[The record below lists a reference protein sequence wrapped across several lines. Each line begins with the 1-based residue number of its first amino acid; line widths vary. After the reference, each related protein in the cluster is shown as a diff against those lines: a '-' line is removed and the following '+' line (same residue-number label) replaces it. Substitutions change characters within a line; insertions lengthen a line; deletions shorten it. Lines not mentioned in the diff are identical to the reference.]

1 MQSAAKNYIQ
11 TQVSTTTQGDLVI
24 MLYDAALK
32 FLHQAK
38 ERILEKN
45 YAQKGILI
53 SKALDILA
61 ELQGSLN
68 VSKGGEL
75 AERLQKLYFFCSSR
89 LLTANLKMDPDKID
103 EVLGILSG
111 LREAFVE
118 ANAMV
123 TTKAVPSS
131 PTQTTRI
138 GVTAVPLG
146 RNHLGA
152 PAAPTGPAAMP
163 PMPGLA
169 AQAAAGRYAAAP
181 RPAVQAATPV
191 AVPRPATQAAAPASP
206 APRPAPL
213 AAAPA
218 AVARPASPPAG
229 LQDQTPRPD
238 VPVAAPL
245 PATSAQ
251 TAEPVGHGVADAE
264 KTAAGE
270 PSIETPLPSISPVR
284 RAMAAYSQGR
294 ATG

>member
-1 MQSAAKNYIQ
+1 MQNAVKNYLQ

-38 ERILEKN
+38 ERIAEKN

-53 SKALDILA
+53 SKALDILS

-68 VSKGGEL
+68 VNKGGDL

-89 LLTANLKMDPDKID
+89 LLTANLKMDVTKID
-103 EVLGILSG
+103 EVVGILNG

-123 TTKAVPSS
+123 ATKAVPTEA
-131 PTQTTRI
+131 TQNTRV
-138 GVTAVPLG
+138 GVTAAPLG

-152 PAAPTGPAAMP
+152 VMGGASMPHPGLATRPMAPVRPAAPLSAVAAT
-163 PMPGLA
+163 A
-169 AQAAAGRYAAAP
+169 
-181 RPAVQAATPV
+181 AATPPP
-191 AVPRPATQAAAPASP
+191 AVPPQPEVPVASATPPPAATVETEADQAAPQG
-206 APRPAPL
+206 PL
-213 AAAPA
+213 VEIA
-218 AVARPASPPAG
+218 
-229 LQDQTPRPD
+229 TPRP
-238 VPVAAPL
+238 
-245 PATSAQ
+245 T
-251 TAEPVGHGVADAE
+251 
-264 KTAAGE
+264 
-270 PSIETPLPSISPVR
+270 ISPVR

>member
-1 MQSAAKNYIQ
+1 MQNAVKTYLQ

-38 ERILEKN
+38 ERIAEKN

-53 SKALDILA
+53 SKALDILS

-68 VSKGGEL
+68 VNKGGDL

-89 LLTANLKMDPDKID
+89 LLTANLKMDVTKID
-103 EVLGILSG
+103 EVVGILTG

-123 TTKAVPSS
+123 ATKAVPTEA
-131 PTQTTRI
+131 TQNTRV
-138 GVTAVPLG
+138 GVTAAPLG

-152 PAAPTGPAAMP
+152 VMGGASLPHPGLTTRPLAQVRPAAPTSAVAVAAAVTTPPAAPTRPEVPVASATP
-163 PMPGLA
+163 PADTAVEADQEA
-169 AQAAAGRYAAAP
+169 APSAPVVIETP
-181 RPAVQAATPV
+181 RPA
-191 AVPRPATQAAAPASP
+191 
-206 APRPAPL
+206 
-213 AAAPA
+213 
-218 AVARPASPPAG
+218 
-229 LQDQTPRPD
+229 
-238 VPVAAPL
+238 
-245 PATSAQ
+245 
-251 TAEPVGHGVADAE
+251 
-264 KTAAGE
+264 
-270 PSIETPLPSISPVR
+270 ISPVR

>member
-1 MQSAAKNYIQ
+1 MQSAVKNYIQ

-163 PMPGLA
+163 PLPGLA
-169 AQAAAGRYAAAP
+169 AQAAGRYAAGP

-191 AVPRPATQAAAPASP
+191 AVPRPAIQATAPTA

-229 LQDQTPRPD
+229 LQDQAPRPD
-238 VPVAAPL
+238 VPAAAPL
-245 PATSAQ
+245 PAASVQ
-251 TAEPVGHGVADAE
+251 KAEPVAHGVADTDT
-264 KTAAGE
+264 TAAGE

>member
-1 MQSAAKNYIQ
+1 MQSAVKNYLQ

-38 ERILEKN
+38 ERIAEKN

-53 SKALDILA
+53 SKALDILS

-68 VSKGGEL
+68 VHKGGEL

-89 LLTANLKMDPDKID
+89 LLTANLKMDVTKID
-103 EVLGILSG
+103 EVVGILTG

-123 TTKAVPSS
+123 TTKAVPAEA
-131 PTQTTRI
+131 TQNTRL
-138 GVTAVPLG
+138 GVTAAPLG

-152 PAAPTGPAAMP
+152 VMGGAPMPHPGLTTRPMAQIRPAAPMSAVAAAAAATPPSAAPSHPEVPVASATPPPAATVETETV
-163 PMPGLA
+163 
-169 AQAAAGRYAAAP
+169 QADSHEPLIDIAIP
-181 RPAVQAATPV
+181 RPA
-191 AVPRPATQAAAPASP
+191 
-206 APRPAPL
+206 
-213 AAAPA
+213 
-218 AVARPASPPAG
+218 
-229 LQDQTPRPD
+229 
-238 VPVAAPL
+238 
-245 PATSAQ
+245 
-251 TAEPVGHGVADAE
+251 
-264 KTAAGE
+264 
-270 PSIETPLPSISPVR
+270 ISPVR

>member
-1 MQSAAKNYIQ
+1 MQNAVKNYLQ

-38 ERILEKN
+38 ERIAEKN

-53 SKALDILA
+53 SKALDILS

-68 VSKGGEL
+68 VNKGGDL

-89 LLTANLKMDPDKID
+89 LLTANLKMDVTKID
-103 EVLGILSG
+103 EVVGILTG

-123 TTKAVPSS
+123 ATKAVPTEA
-131 PTQTTRI
+131 TQNTRV
-138 GVTAVPLG
+138 GVTAAPLG

-152 PAAPTGPAAMP
+152 VMGGASMPHPGLTTRPLAQVRPAAPTSAVAV
-163 PMPGLA
+163 
-169 AQAAAGRYAAAP
+169 AAA
-181 RPAVQAATPV
+181 VTP
-191 AVPRPATQAAAPASP
+191 
-206 APRPAPL
+206 
-213 AAAPA
+213 APA
-218 AVARPASPPAG
+218 APTRPEVPVASATPPETAAVEAET
-229 LQDQTPRPD
+229 DQEAAQSAPVVIDTPRP
-238 VPVAAPL
+238 
-245 PATSAQ
+245 T
-251 TAEPVGHGVADAE
+251 
-264 KTAAGE
+264 
-270 PSIETPLPSISPVR
+270 ISPVR